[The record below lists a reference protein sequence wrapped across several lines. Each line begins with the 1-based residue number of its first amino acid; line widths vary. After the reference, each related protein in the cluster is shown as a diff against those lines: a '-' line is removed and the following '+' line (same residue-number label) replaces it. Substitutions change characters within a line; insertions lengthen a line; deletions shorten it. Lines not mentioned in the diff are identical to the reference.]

1 MSSADVPA
9 LRPGQVIG
17 ILGGGQLGRMLGM
30 AAARLGLRTH
40 VYDPQ
45 EACPAAD
52 VCGEHTVAAF
62 EDQAAMARF
71 AAAVDAITFEWES
84 VPIQALAA
92 LERTPPVRPR
102 VAALTVLQDRLSEK
116 RFLTELGLQTA
127 PFEELDTPDQLQ
139 RALDRVGTPAIVKT
153 RRFGYDGKG
162 QARIMGPDDVAA
174 ALALVAQQPCILEG
188 FVHFEREVSV
198 IAARAVDGSRACY
211 DPSENTHEEGILRRT
226 RVPATLSAALREEAF
241 AVAASILDGL
251 DYVGVLGVEFFVTDS
266 GLLVNEVAPRV
277 HNSGHWTQEG
287 CQVDQFEQHIRAVA
301 GWPLGS
307 TERHTD
313 VTMVNLIGDDVQRW
327 AEYLGTKRASL
338 HLYGKVG
345 VRAGR
350 KMGHVNLADGPSLRD
365 PSAESAS
372 AGSE

>member
-102 VAALTVLQDRLSEK
+102 VAALTVLACH
-116 RFLTELGLQTA
+116 FELM
-127 PFEELDTPDQLQ
+127 
-139 RALDRVGTPAIVKT
+139 VHPAGV
-153 RRFGYDGKG
+153 
-162 QARIMGPDDVAA
+162 VAA
-174 ALALVAQQPCILEG
+174 LVDALL
-188 FVHFEREVSV
+188 
-198 IAARAVDGSRACY
+198 
-211 DPSENTHEEGILRRT
+211 
-226 RVPATLSAALREEAF
+226 AALPGGER
-241 AVAASILDGL
+241 
-251 DYVGVLGVEFFVTDS
+251 
-266 GLLVNEVAPRV
+266 
-277 HNSGHWTQEG
+277 
-287 CQVDQFEQHIRAVA
+287 DQ
-301 GWPLGS
+301 
-307 TERHTD
+307 
-313 VTMVNLIGDDVQRW
+313 
-327 AEYLGTKRASL
+327 
-338 HLYGKVG
+338 
-345 VRAGR
+345 
-350 KMGHVNLADGPSLRD
+350 
-365 PSAESAS
+365 
-372 AGSE
+372 